1 MSTAQGVIS
10 LIEDREN
17 DFSQEI
23 FVSPISRYAIVFDK
37 ILLDILSKIS
47 PLRYAVDLT
56 RGIFYAGQP
65 EYAQTVL
72 QSPWFNLLLI
82 TALFAV
88 FLALGTF
95 LFVRGERNR

>member
-23 FVSPISRYAIVFDK
+23 FVSPISRYAIVFGK

-65 EYAQTVL
+65 EYA
-72 QSPWFNLLLI
+72 
-82 TALFAV
+82 
-88 FLALGTF
+88 
-95 LFVRGERNR
+95 